1 MNTIPTPRK
10 KLLPS
15 WLAYCLLTILFWG
28 LWGVQSKV
36 VLEEISPLSNQVL
49 FTPGLLL
56 MALILWLRIR
66 KSGTTPTGNLKLGIS
81 FAFLTGVCGGLG
93 NIAFFQ
99 ALTNGQKASIVVP
112 LTALYPA
119 VTVLLA
125 LVFLGEKLNR
135 YQWLGLAMAI
145 AAIIILGG

>member
-1 MNTIPTPRK
+1 MNTMPTPRK

>member
-1 MNTIPTPRK
+1 M
-10 KLLPS
+10 
-15 WLAYCLLTILFWG
+15 
-28 LWGVQSKV
+28 
-36 VLEEISPLSNQVL
+36 
-49 FTPGLLL
+49 
-56 MALILWLRIR
+56 
-66 KSGTTPTGNLKLGIS
+66 
-81 FAFLTGVCGGLG
+81 G